1 MSERIYDVVL
11 ERNVGRSKQR
21 RAVAFV
27 GAALLYAGLGIVVA
41 WWDPSL
47 ESWASEIAA
56 HVHSELDRTAPV
68 AIEMPDPPKPPP
80 PPTPAP
86 TPPPAVAAPPKG
98 AASPRPSPRAA
109 SEPAQAG
116 KVLAADPS
124 APADFTSTPIVTGE
138 GSRYVGGTTTA
149 TGTSTTPAPSP
160 PAAAPVESQARPVG
174 KRDSEWRCPW
184 PSEAESLEIDQQSA
198 TIRVR
203 VSATGEAIDVKSVDD
218 PGYGFGRAARA
229 CAMQTRWEPALDD
242 DGTPVERW
250 SPPVRVRF
258 ERR

>member
-1 MSERIYDVVL
+1 MSERIFDVVL
-11 ERNVGRSKQR
+11 ERKVGRSKQR

-47 ESWASEIAA
+47 ESWAAEIAS

-68 AIEMPDPPKPPP
+68 AIEMPEPPKPPP
-80 PPTPAP
+80 PPPPA
-86 TPPPAVAAPPKG
+86 PAVAPPK
-98 AASPRPSPRAA
+98 AVPSPRPAPSPRAP

-116 KVLAADPS
+116 KVIAADPN

-138 GSRYVGGTTTA
+138 GSRYAGGSTTA
-149 TGTSTTPAPSP
+149 TGTSTTPAAPP
-160 PAAAPVESQARPVG
+160 RAPAAESQARPVG